1 MAKEK
6 DSIVYQHFKGFVA
19 GALAGCGAVTFT
31 NPWEVA
37 KVRLQLQGELQLKSN
52 APPKPYGSAITT
64 FAKIYKNEG
73 IVGLQRGLA
82 PAYIYQILLN
92 GSRLGFYDPIKS
104 VFQNGIDY
112 CTGIPNSLPLLSMVS
127 SGATAGVVGA
137 FIASPFFLVKTRMQS
152 YTHGAAISVG
162 YQHDYVAK
170 GTWYSLKTILK
181 TEGVRGLWRGVDASM
196 LRTGVGSSVQLP
208 SYEIIKSYLLKT
220 GYFGGDGSTYLH
232 FAASLGTSFMVC
244 LAMNP
249 FDVAMTRM
257 YNQKDGKTYSSV
269 FDCIGKTLRYE
280 GPLAFFKGF
289 TAHYLRIG
297 PHTILTFVFLEQSR
311 KLMSY
316 F

>member
-1 MAKEK
+1 MPTEK
-6 DSIVYQHFKGFVA
+6 DSVLYQHFKGFVA

-64 FAKIYKNEG
+64 FVKIYKNEG

-104 VFQNGIDY
+104 IFQSGIDY
-112 CTGIPNSLPLLSMVS
+112 FTGTPNSLPLLSMVS
-127 SGATAGVVGA
+127 SGATAGIV
-137 FIASPFFLVKTRMQS
+137 
-152 YTHGAAISVG
+152 
-162 YQHDYVAK
+162 
-170 GTWYSLKTILK
+170 
-181 TEGVRGLWRGVDASM
+181 GLWRGVDASM

-208 SYEIIKSYLLKT
+208 SYEIIKSYLLST
-220 GYFGGDGSTYLH
+220 GYFSGNGSTYLH

-257 YNQKDGKTYSSV
+257 YNQKDGKTYNSV